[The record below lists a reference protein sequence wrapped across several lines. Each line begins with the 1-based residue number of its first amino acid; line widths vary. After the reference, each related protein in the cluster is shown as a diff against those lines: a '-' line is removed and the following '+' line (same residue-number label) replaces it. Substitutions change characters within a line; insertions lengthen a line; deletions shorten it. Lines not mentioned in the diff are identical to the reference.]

1 MAANFA
7 KIVLPIILFL
17 AGCAKKH
24 EPEPNPLNGEV
35 YLHSVFEMNTEE
47 PVLNSHAG
55 DELRSVLQP
64 IPSTFQIIKHN
75 ILTVGAPSGASE
87 QQYAMYPRIKK
98 MANGRFI
105 MFYHSGTYGSRIW
118 YTTSKDFLSW
128 DAPKM
133 LYEPYSVTIIDVSG
147 KSVQDF
153 RRFVNPD
160 AVVLPN
166 GDILMVCSYRAGS
179 YYGDGIDCGLSFRRS
194 TNNGQTWSQPR
205 EVPVGPNWEPYLL
218 ALPDGRIQCYFTDAT
233 PQTRN
238 SGTSIIVSEDKGQ
251 TWSGKKRVSRQY
263 KYDYKTIDPA
273 KIQYNGEKIYT
284 DQMPCFRIL
293 NDGKTLL
300 GFLEARIEN
309 PVPNDCSKDTYSSHC
324 EMSVVYNNG
333 LEWEALGE
341 TKAGPSRR
349 LTNVMKRG
357 AAGYVAT
364 FPSGE
369 VLLSCNSGN
378 LYRIRMCNAAAT
390 KFYGSNSWDNMSNWF
405 TPFEGLGFWGSMEVC
420 GSNLLAMGMHS
431 QEEGMQ
437 LGMAYLNQRLDAK
450 DAEVV
455 LDGKLEEWDTN
466 KALYIG
472 AKTGEE
478 VLIRASHDGEALYLA
493 LDCKDPD
500 RTSLQTLILQSDN
513 SAPLVIKLNA
523 NGLISSG
530 KDGVEVKTKPA
541 AASDGTAG
549 YVAEVKIPL
558 SLTGA
563 TKGAK
568 INIYAMMEKNNSR
581 TAFNFAD
588 GSDPSTWQL
597 LKIM

>member
-1 MAANFA
+1 
-7 KIVLPIILFL
+7 
-17 AGCAKKH
+17 
-24 EPEPNPLNGEV
+24 
-35 YLHSVFEMNTEE
+35 
-47 PVLNSHAG
+47 
-55 DELRSVLQP
+55 
-64 IPSTFQIIKHN
+64 
-75 ILTVGAPSGASE
+75 
-87 QQYAMYPRIKK
+87 
-98 MANGRFI
+98 
-105 MFYHSGTYGSRIW
+105 
-118 YTTSKDFLSW
+118 
-128 DAPKM
+128 
-133 LYEPYSVTIIDVSG
+133 
-147 KSVQDF
+147 
-153 RRFVNPD
+153 
-160 AVVLPN
+160 
-166 GDILMVCSYRAGS
+166 
-179 YYGDGIDCGLSFRRS
+179 
-194 TNNGQTWSQPR
+194 
-205 EVPVGPNWEPYLL
+205 
-218 ALPDGRIQCYFTDAT
+218 
-233 PQTRN
+233 
-238 SGTSIIVSEDKGQ
+238 
-251 TWSGKKRVSRQY
+251 
-263 KYDYKTIDPA
+263 
-273 KIQYNGEKIYT
+273 
-284 DQMPCFRIL
+284 
-293 NDGKTLL
+293 
-300 GFLEARIEN
+300 
-309 PVPNDCSKDTYSSHC
+309 
-324 EMSVVYNNG
+324 
-333 LEWEALGE
+333 
-341 TKAGPSRR
+341 
-349 LTNVMKRG
+349 
-357 AAGYVAT
+357 
-364 FPSGE
+364 
-369 VLLSCNSGN
+369 
-378 LYRIRMCNAAAT
+378 
-390 KFYGSNSWDNMSNWF
+390 
-405 TPFEGLGFWGSMEVC
+405 MEVC